1 MLFRSISAPKSP
13 VAQVR
18 ADFVNGLDNSQGLLF
33 KLQTID
39 VQQTTLHDTKGYDDE
54 TGVGTP
60 DGPAFFLGTLIAG
73 H

>member
-1 MLFRSISAPKSP
+1 MNL
-13 VAQVR
+13 
-18 ADFVNGLDNSQGLLF
+18 LDNSQGLLF

-39 VQQTTLHDTKGYDDE
+39 VQSTTLHDTKGYDDE